1 MLCGIPLKHF
11 GEVDPAR
18 RHKGQD
24 KEKGRFHIG
33 GSKSRMNGDTK
44 AMAQLDVLASS
55 AENLA
60 SPKASSLGRNV
71 ILLTWDMPRA
81 EQASLPTLK
90 TDSEDIWP
98 LASLR
103 LSLPGG
109 ATRHYWGFQRPTDGR
124 MTVELSLRSL
134 GFNTS
139 ITIDSDASIAPVDA
153 EDLIEGIDRH
163 DCVALISALFN
174 VWGAMFRLQRDRT
187 FIGILEDLL
196 SQIAPTPGPVVPVAQ
211 IGDDFILARTSL
223 VSGFGKIDATYT
235 FGRDGPIRVH
245 ARPYRI
251 SDGKSG
257 RDVVHILLGRTQI
270 LSEEALL
277 VLIGPGG
284 LSVRRLF
291 NADTRL
297 PSIER
302 WFREQAQAAPG
313 LREHIL
319 MEISDRSSAGPAYA
333 LELQLRSPLRPR
345 RISSS
350 LTTPSAEIVSALAT
364 PVGTLVTGWYRD
376 PVGLVAGIEASFSDD
391 APRDLT
397 ADLFK
402 FPVEVAGSTEGSR
415 LPATG
420 FAVLAPATTN
430 STQILQPRYHLRLKS
445 GARHSL
451 VPTLQPA
458 DPVAARAAA
467 LRAIPAQ
474 HVDRSVLARILSP
487 VIANLHEQARAR
499 IGRPAIQTIGTPLA
513 RPKVSV
519 IIPLYR
525 NLEFL
530 RFQIAAFASDS
541 WFRANAEL
549 IYVLDSPEQAQEV
562 EHLLGGL
569 HLVYGL
575 PVILVV
581 MERNS
586 GYARANNAGAS
597 VARSDV
603 LALVNSDVIPVSPGW
618 LERMAARLN
627 GRRRIGAVGPKL
639 LFEDGSIQHA
649 GMHFAQDH
657 RGYWLNQHFHKGMPR
672 DYAPACEERIVPAV
686 TGACIVTPKSVFDAV
701 GGFTE
706 DYVVGDYEDSDLC
719 LKITMT
725 ERKIAYLPD
734 IELYHLERRSMSLNA
749 EYMRG
754 IAWQYNCAL
763 HTERWRDLMTA
774 TVQAGRPRKGKS
786 VAI

>member
-1 MLCGIPLKHF
+1 
-11 GEVDPAR
+11 
-18 RHKGQD
+18 
-24 KEKGRFHIG
+24 
-33 GSKSRMNGDTK
+33 
-44 AMAQLDVLASS
+44 MAQLDVLASS
-55 AENLA
+55 AEDLA
-60 SPKASSLGRNV
+60 PPKATSLGRNV
-71 ILLTWDMPRA
+71 VLLTWDMPRT
-81 EQASLPTLK
+81 ERASSPTIR
-90 TDSEDIWP
+90 TEGEDIWP

-103 LSLPGG
+103 LPLPGG
-109 ATRHYWGFQRPTDGR
+109 ATRHYWGFQRPVEGE
-124 MTVELSLRSL
+124 TVVDLSIQAL
-134 GFNTS
+134 GFRAS
-139 ITIDSDASIAPVDA
+139 VAIGSDAPIAPVNA

-163 DCVALISALFN
+163 GCVALVSALFN
-174 VWGAMFRLQRDRT
+174 VWGAMFHLHRDKT
-187 FIGILEDLL
+187 FIGILGDLL
-196 SQIAPTPGPVVPVAQ
+196 AQIAPTPGHVVPVAR
-211 IGDDFILARTSL
+211 IGNDFILARTSL
-223 VSGFGKIDATYT
+223 VSGFGKVDAIYV
-235 FGRDGPIRVH
+235 FGRNGLTRVH

-251 SDGKSG
+251 SHG
-257 RDVVHILLGRTQI
+257 RDGRDIVHLLLDRSQI
-270 LSEEALL
+270 ISDDALL
-277 VLIGPGG
+277 VLIGPRG

-291 NADTRL
+291 EADALL
-297 PSIER
+297 PSVER
-302 WFREQAQAAPG
+302 WFREQAQTAPG
-313 LREHIL
+313 LREHVL
-319 MEISDRSSAGPAYA
+319 MEVSERSAAGQAHA

-350 LTTPSAEIVSALAT
+350 LTTPSSEIVSALAT

-376 PVGLVAGIEASFSDD
+376 PVGLFAGIEMSAQDD
-391 APRDLT
+391 DPKDLT
-397 ADLFK
+397 ADLFR
-402 FPVEVAGSTEGSR
+402 FPVEVAGPAEGSR
-415 LPATG
+415 LSATG
-420 FAVLAPATTN
+420 FAVLAPATTGPA
-430 STQILQPRYHLRLKS
+430 QILQPRFHLRLKS
-445 GARHSL
+445 GARHPL
-451 VPTLQPA
+451 VPPIQPA

-467 LRAIPAQ
+467 LRSIPAH
-474 HVDRSVLARILSP
+474 HVDQSVLTRILSP
-487 VIANLHEQARAR
+487 VIANLHERARER
-499 IGRPAIQTIGTPLA
+499 IGRPTIQTIGTPLA

-530 RFQIAAFASDS
+530 RFQIAAFAADS

-569 HLVYGL
+569 HLIYGL
-575 PVILVV
+575 PVTLVI

-586 GYARANNAGAS
+586 GYARANNTGAS
-597 VARSDV
+597 VARGDI

-618 LERMAARLN
+618 LERMAARLS

-649 GMHFAQDH
+649 GMYFSQDH

-686 TGACIVTPKSVFDAV
+686 TGACVVTPKAVFDAV

-734 IELYHLERRSMSLNA
+734 VELYHLERKSMSLNA

-763 HTERWRDLMTA
+763 HTERWRDLMMA
-774 TVQAGRPRKGKS
+774 AVQAGRPRKGRN